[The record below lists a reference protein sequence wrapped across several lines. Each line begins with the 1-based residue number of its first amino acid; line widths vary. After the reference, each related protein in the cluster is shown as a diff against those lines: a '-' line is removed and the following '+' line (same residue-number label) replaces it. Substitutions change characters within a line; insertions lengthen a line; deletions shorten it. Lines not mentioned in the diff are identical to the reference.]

1 MSRRRAREVAMQA
14 LFQLEMNSDLPAE
27 DGSKKEAAV
36 QAAGKEGTAL
46 AELDVDY
53 ALSLINGVEKHL
65 TEFDDCLNKYSKEW
79 KVSRMSGIDRNI
91 LRIALFEIRYGDD
104 DVNEKVAIN
113 EAVELAK
120 RFGTDESARF
130 VNGILGAVVKA

>member
-1 MSRRRAREVAMQA
+1 M
-14 LFQLEMNSDLPAE
+14 
-27 DGSKKEAAV
+27 
-36 QAAGKEGTAL
+36 
-46 AELDVDY
+46 DVDY